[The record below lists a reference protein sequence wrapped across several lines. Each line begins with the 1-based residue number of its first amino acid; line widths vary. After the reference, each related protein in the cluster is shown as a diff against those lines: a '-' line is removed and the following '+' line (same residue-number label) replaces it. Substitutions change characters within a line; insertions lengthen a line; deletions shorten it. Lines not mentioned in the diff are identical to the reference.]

1 MKFLKNNK
9 FELIILTLLPVV
21 FLYKMIFFGEIVV
34 TNDELERHPI
44 NEWSNNYFIE
54 NEELHEFFDRH
65 EEVELLDIFDQ
76 IKAVEEVN

>member
-44 NEWSNNYFIE
+44 NEWSNKYFIE
-54 NEELHEFFDRH
+54 NDYTVLFR
-65 EEVELLDIFDQ
+65 I
-76 IKAVEEVN
+76 N